1 MLENSTRAV
10 AMARDTHLQF
20 AGGALT
26 PAVAKLY
33 SQHTRI
39 SAGRP
44 GLNLWRHDEA
54 GERFADAAQLIDAAL
69 LKKEAGDDDWHLG
82 MRRAGEILEWLTHP
96 QFELHGA
103 STRLLAAAAY
113 QLAGYPAMAASLLDR
128 TPPPEYE
135 TKLLPPLLKANFVEL
150 LSVLLTFWE
159 GDDLDHLLAGGPGL
173 SRYNGAEELDME
185 ALLLRQIASGLG
197 VLCSEARWGQEKRF
211 EGALTQ
217 LDNTANFFLHS
228 GDTHSWLLSKLVAE
242 TARSLKTR
250 FLRSHLNP
258 IQSRLGPDGERA
270 LELYSRYAYLEHR
283 SIIWPSQMLGLA
295 RLGAD
300 ESFALCTPTGSGKTT
315 VAEVALLQSLFR
327 DSQLGQD
334 TIEGPNG
341 SPLGMYL
348 VPSKALAAEAESK
361 LNRIL
366 TRVSSE
372 EDRITVTGLYGGT
385 DWGPTD
391 AWLTREGKTVLICT
405 YEKAEAILRFLGP
418 LFLNRLRLV
427 VIDEAHAVE
436 FNGRHEE
443 LQKGESRSLRLEAL
457 GSRLFSHISRNNTK
471 VIALSAVAGGI
482 DNTLAS
488 WVRGQASEADSINYR
503 STRQLIGRLECL
515 SNRRFEIRYDL
526 LDGSSLRFS
535 ERGESD
541 TPYIGDPFPPYPTAP
556 QLEKGGPEKRLRPYL
571 FWAAVHLVKLA
582 ATGENATV
590 LVFVPQ
596 QIGGYAQDL
605 LSLLEGDWSDV
616 DLPLFFEP
624 PIDGE
629 KASLWERCL
638 DSCSDYF
645 TSDSREYRL
654 LKRGIVVHHGR
665 MPRLLSRL
673 LVEVIEQRIV
683 NLVLSTSTLAEG
695 INLPFEVL
703 LIPSLRRGQT
713 DVPVREFKN
722 LAGRTGRPGVATE
735 GRTLVLLPN
744 PPTDFSSRQ
753 AHERY
758 YKTIGSLSVD
768 TNESERG
775 YVGSS
780 PLAELLTQLKRHWE
794 DLSTTSNLNFFDWL
808 ERTQPLLEGSDTNPA
823 VESLDVLDSVLLSAI
838 VELEQL
844 AQNAM
849 EPAELE
855 QRLKE
860 IWQRT
865 YAYYS
870 SAQQSELSSI
880 FVRRGKALSEIIY
893 SEIEHR
899 RRLYKTSMPPRSA
912 SRLME
917 LYANTRTQLL
927 SGNSYAAWS
936 KDDQFQFVKALVELV
951 RSHPSFSTRETMG
964 TRKNAPR
971 WDQVLQ
977 WWLHPKA
984 CERSPD
990 PATVSDWYNF
1000 VYQGFDY
1007 RFNWG
1012 LSSILSL
1019 ALDEVTGGSLQPLTL
1034 DEWPETGLP
1043 WIAFWVKELIVW
1055 GTLDPAVAF
1064 LLSKRIAWTRS
1075 EAEELVKEYYDNGPV
1090 TDPNDYLNPSRILEW
1105 TEEHFP
1111 ATRPRNPSRPP
1122 FSYEVELLRDFSR
1135 AAGAE
1140 WRVVP
1145 MEMDQRL
1152 VWLDPAGYP
1161 LASST
1166 IPGNWSGENSD
1177 LYDFLLF
1184 NEERV
1189 VRASS
1194 FV

>member
-1 MLENSTRAV
+1 MLENSSTAV
-10 AMARDTHLQF
+10 ALARDVHLQF
-20 AGGALT
+20 SGGALT

-39 SAGRP
+39 SSGRP
-44 GLNLWRHDEA
+44 GLNFWRQDEA

-69 LKKEAGDDDWHLG
+69 MKKEAGDDDWHLG

-96 QFELHGA
+96 QFAPRGA
-103 STRLLAAAAY
+103 PTRLLASAAY
-113 QLAGYPAMAASLLDR
+113 QLAGYPAMSASLLER
-128 TPPPEYE
+128 TPPAEYE
-135 TKLLPPLLKANFVEL
+135 TRFLPPLLKADFEEL

-159 GDDLDHLLAGGPGL
+159 GGDLLARVPGP
-173 SRYNGAEELDME
+173 SRYEEIEELE
-185 ALLLRQIASGLG
+185 VETLLLRQIAGGLG
-197 VLCSEARWGQEKRF
+197 VVCAEARWGDQKRF
-211 EGALTQ
+211 EVALRQ
-217 LDNTANFFLHS
+217 LGDTSNFFLYS
-228 GDTHSWLLSKLVAE
+228 GDTYSWLLSKLVAE
-242 TARSLKTR
+242 VAQSLKNR
-250 FLRSHLNP
+250 FLRSHLHP

-270 LELYSRYAYLEHR
+270 LELYSRYAYRERR

-295 RLGAD
+295 RLRAN

-315 VAEVALLQSLFR
+315 VAEIGLLQSLFK
-327 DSQLGQD
+327 DSQLDQNS
-334 TIEGPNG
+334 IESPNG

-427 VIDEAHAVE
+427 VIDEAHSVE
-436 FNGRHEE
+436 FNGRHDE
-443 LQKGESRSLRLEAL
+443 LQQGENRSLRLEAL
-457 GSRLFSHISRNNTK
+457 GSRLLSHVARNNTK

-488 WVRGQASEADSINYR
+488 WIRGQASEADSIDYR

-535 ERGESD
+535 ERGEAD
-541 TPYIGDPFPPYPTAP
+541 TPYISEPFPPYPAAP
-556 QLEKGGPEKRLRPYL
+556 RLEKGGPEKRLRPYL

-582 ATGENATV
+582 AGSGNATV

-605 LSLLEGDWSDV
+605 LSLLEGDWSRV

-624 PIDGE
+624 PVDGE
-629 KASLWERCL
+629 KARLWQRCL
-638 DSCSDYF
+638 NACSDYF
-645 TSDSREYRL
+645 TSESREYRL
-654 LKRGIVVHHGR
+654 LQRGVVVHHGR

-695 INLPFEVL
+695 VNLPFEVL
-703 LIPSLRRGQT
+703 LVPSLRRGQT

-735 GRTLVLLPN
+735 GRTLVLLPS
-744 PPTDFSSRQ
+744 PPTDGSSRL

-758 YKTIGSLSVD
+758 FKTIGSLSVGPD
-768 TNESERG
+768 ESERG
-775 YVGSS
+775 YGGSS
-780 PLAELLTQLKRHWE
+780 PLAELLTHLKQSWEQLPAAGNR
-794 DLSTTSNLNFFDWL
+794 SFFDWL
-808 ERTQPLLEGSDTNPA
+808 ERTQPLREESDANPA

-849 EPAELE
+849 EPVELE
-855 QRLKE
+855 RHLRE

-865 YAYYS
+865 YAHYS
-870 SAQQSELSSI
+870 SARESELSSI
-880 FVRRGKALSEIIY
+880 FVTRGKALSEIIY
-893 SEIEHR
+893 PEEEHR

-917 LYANTRTQLL
+917 LYANVRTHLL
-927 SGNSYAAWS
+927 SGNSYAVWS
-936 KDDQFQFVKALVELV
+936 KADQFKFIKELV
-951 RSHPSFSTRETMG
+951 QLIRSHPSFSTRDTMG
-964 TRKNAPR
+964 TRKNAPN

-977 WWLHPKA
+977 WWLNPKG

-990 PATVSDWYNF
+990 PTTVSEWYNF
-1000 VYQGFDY
+1000 VYQSFDY

-1043 WIAFWVKELIVW
+1043 WVAFWVKELIVW
-1055 GTLDPAVAF
+1055 GTLDPTVAF
-1064 LLSKRIAWTRS
+1064 LLSKGIVGTRS
-1075 EAEELVKEYYDNGPV
+1075 EADELVKEYYENIADA
-1090 TDPNDYLNPSRILEW
+1090 DINDYLDPSRILEW
-1105 TEEHFP
+1105 TEEHFQT
-1111 ATRPRNPSRPP
+1111 TRPRNPGRPH
-1122 FSYEVELLRDFSR
+1122 FTYDVELLRDFS
-1135 AAGAE
+1135 GAVDSE

-1145 MEMDQRL
+1145 LESDQRL
-1152 VWLDPAGYP
+1152 IWLDPAGYP
-1161 LASST
+1161 LARSVL
-1166 IPGNWSGENSD
+1166 PGNWSQENSYM
-1177 LYDFLLF
+1177 YDFLLS
-1184 NEERV
+1184 NKEKV